1 MPTSRLPRFQRVPH
15 LPRIE
20 LTARDREILRQVRRH
35 RFLRSSQIVSLLGG
49 SRQHVIRRLQLL
61 FHHGYLER
69 PRAQIDYFHRG
80 GSQSIAYGLG
90 SKGARWLARE
100 LSLPR
105 RADWGASNRTVG
117 RLFLE
122 HALLTSEIMVTL
134 EVACRRHRH
143 LRLLG
148 AEELPLP
155 KGVRGKREPF
165 RWNVRLADGTKV
177 GLIPDRVFGLE
188 LTQPGKDPIRAYFFL
203 EADRATM
210 PIVRPTL
217 SRSSIQR
224 KLLAYEATW
233 SQGLHRSL
241 WGFHRFRVLT
251 VTTSPGRVKNLVEA
265 CRGLARGQGLFLFT
279 AAAALRTATDPL
291 ALMCEAAR
299 ADHPESLLD
308 SLSPVPPR
316 SVR

>member
-1 MPTSRLPRFQRVPH
+1 MSPSRLPRFQRVPH

-20 LTARDREILRQVRRH
+20 LTARDREILRHVRRH
-35 RFLRSSQIVSLLGG
+35 RFLRSSHIVSLLGG

-90 SKGARWLARE
+90 NKGARWLARE
-100 LSLPR
+100 LSLPH
-105 RADWGASNRTVG
+105 RADWGASNRTIG

-134 EVACRRHRH
+134 EVACRRHGQ
-143 LRLLG
+143 LRLLA

-155 KGVRGKREPF
+155 KGIQGKREPF

-188 LTQPGKDPIRAYFFL
+188 LTHPGKDPIRAYFFL

-210 PIVRPTL
+210 PVVRPKL
-217 SRSSIQR
+217 SRSSIHR

-265 CRGLARGQGLFLFT
+265 CRSLTRGQGLFLGT
-279 AAAALRTATDPL
+279 DAEALRTNAEPL
-291 ALMCEAAR
+291 AMLWEAAQGGQS
-299 ADHPESLLD
+299 ESLLD
-308 SLSPVPPR
+308 SVSPSPQRPAP
-316 SVR
+316 